1 MRRIRRVPIWIIAS
15 CLFFQFS
22 INSGASADNSSP
34 TDSAIPTTTLGA
46 ETTTTLAPPPL
57 KPRDIVKISKIQT
70 KDPVVFI
77 TIDDGATVSKELA
90 RLLDKRQVPVTTFA
104 MPEMIWRARKWY
116 RARENMTF
124 ENHTNTHA
132 DMTTISPRQ
141 QRNELCGA
149 NKLIKQIIGER
160 PVMYRPPRGSWS
172 EENRVAM
179 AKCGLKYAVLWSVV
193 VEKDVPAN
201 IRFSKGDIIL
211 FHYIPSL
218 PDALKT
224 VLKKLKEQ
232 GLEPVL
238 LRDYLD

>member
-1 MRRIRRVPIWIIAS
+1 
-15 CLFFQFS
+15 
-22 INSGASADNSSP
+22 
-34 TDSAIPTTTLGA
+34 
-46 ETTTTLAPPPL
+46 
-57 KPRDIVKISKIQT
+57 
-70 KDPVVFI
+70 
-77 TIDDGATVSKELA
+77 
-90 RLLDKRQVPVTTFA
+90 
-104 MPEMIWRARKWY
+104 
-116 RARENMTF
+116 
-124 ENHTNTHA
+124 
-132 DMTTISPRQ
+132 
-141 QRNELCGA
+141 
-149 NKLIKQIIGER
+149 
-160 PVMYRPPRGSWS
+160 MYRPPRGSWS

-193 VEKDVPAN
+193 IEKDVPKN

>member
-1 MRRIRRVPIWIIAS
+1 MKIRRSLLWIIVS

-22 INSGASADNSSP
+22 VNSGASANNSSSSDTSSP
-34 TDSAIPTTTLGA
+34 TTSFAP
-46 ETTTTLAPPPL
+46 ETTTTLALPPL

-77 TIDDGATVSKELA
+77 TIDDGVTVSKELA
-90 RLLDKRQVPVTTFA
+90 RLLDKQQVPVTTFA

-124 ENHTNTHA
+124 ENHTNSHA
-132 DMTTISPRQ
+132 YMTTISPRQ

-172 EENRVAM
+172 EETRAAM

-193 VEKDVPAN
+193 IEKDVPKN
-201 IRFSKGDIIL
+201 IVFRKGDIIL

-218 PDALKT
+218 PDALKI
-224 VLKKLKEQ
+224 VLQKLKEQ
-232 GLEPVL
+232 GLEPAL
-238 LRDYLD
+238 LREYLK

>member
-1 MRRIRRVPIWIIAS
+1 MKIRRALFWIIAS

-22 INSGASADNSSP
+22 IYSGASANNSSP
-34 TDSAIPTTTLGA
+34 SDTSSPTTSFA
-46 ETTTTLAPPPL
+46 PETTTTLALPPL

-77 TIDDGATVSKELA
+77 TIDDGVTVSKELA
-90 RLLDKRQVPVTTFA
+90 RLLDKQQVPVTTFA

-124 ENHTNTHA
+124 ENHTNSHA
-132 DMTTISPRQ
+132 YMTTISPRQ

-193 VEKDVPAN
+193 IEKDVPKN
-201 IRFSKGDIIL
+201 IVFRKGDIIL

-218 PDALKT
+218 PDALKI
-224 VLKKLKEQ
+224 VLQKLKEQ
-232 GLEPVL
+232 GLEPAL
-238 LRDYLD
+238 LREYLK